1 MGERLKTVDADT
13 LLSTPLQKTFFV
25 VDDLIPQGV
34 TILCGDSKIG
44 KSWMMLWLGLRVAQ
58 GLSVWE
64 METHR
69 CDVLYLCLED
79 TFRRIQNRLYQ
90 LTDTGPENLRFSIM
104 SKQISLG
111 LEEQLEDYLTE
122 YSRTGLLIIDTLQKV
137 RDSKGSLG
145 KNGMYGGDYDDM
157 SAVKKIADKYNI
169 AIVLVHHLRKMK
181 DNKDPFNE
189 VSGSTGILGASD
201 TMLLL
206 KKDTRTADTAT
217 LTATGRDIQGLQLIL
232 RRQDFVWQLVE
243 KKDREEIHND
253 EVPLFLF
260 RLAEFMSNRV
270 EWTGTATELLAEM
283 QDSETSPNAVTK
295 LLSHFYYE
303 VLQPAGIDYKTKR
316 TGKNRL
322 IHLKHSDGNDAND
335 GSFSI

>member
-1 MGERLKTVDADT
+1 MGDHLKTVDADT

-25 VDDLIPQGV
+25 VDDLMPQGV

-44 KSWMMLWLGLRVAQ
+44 KSWMMLWLGLQVAQ
-58 GLSVWE
+58 GLPVWK

-122 YSRTGLLIIDTLQKV
+122 YPRTGLLIIDTLQKV

-145 KNGMYGGDYDDM
+145 KTGMYGGDYDDM

-181 DNKDPFNE
+181 DGRDPFNE

-206 KKDTRTADTAT
+206 KKDTRAVDTAT

-243 KKDREEIHND
+243 KKDSEELHND
-253 EVPLFLF
+253 EVPPFLF
-260 RLAEFMSNRV
+260 RLVGFMSVRA

-283 QDSETSPNAVTK
+283 QDPEISPNAVTK

-303 VLQPAGIDYKTKR
+303 VLQPTGIEYKTKR

-322 IHLKHSDGNDAND
+322 IHLKRSDGNDAND
-335 GSFSI
+335 GNFSI